1 MSATKIEWADK
12 VWNPITGCTPISAGC
27 QHCYARKMARRLAG
41 RYGYPADDPF
51 RVTWRVGARVMDP
64 AWAIELYRDCKS
76 AGVPF
81 FFKQWGGVRKKKA
94 GRTLDGRT
102 WDEMPVT
109 QTRIAA

>member
-81 FFKQWGGVRKKKA
+81 FFKKWSKEYR
-94 GRTLDGRT
+94 DGHGMVLPREFPEHPT
-102 WDEMPVT
+102 
-109 QTRIAA
+109 AK